1 MSDQTS
7 CEHDERSTG
16 FERSTEDI
24 KHDQSSKQTDHC
36 LTKYCH
42 NMFKILKGS
51 ITMTGGIAFT
61 AMALAVQV
69 IPSTQRIRASHT
81 QIANLTILG
90 LTFYTS
96 MFHLLLLIKFKTTA
110 GKRLA
115 KKFQLKKY
123 EVYDICVKSVS
134 ALQAFL
140 ACLFACLVVM
150 EDRCN
155 MKNNFIAY
163 SRWIDFYTWFGLPYF
178 FYDIVVMYKAY
189 TMEHGYMDVQT
200 FILRNKIIF
209 LHHLFIPTVGLLGV
223 MTLRRKFGDC
233 VFMFLYTMEFSTIFV
248 NIRLI
253 LHRLRMTSS
262 VLYFA
267 NGIAMLVSFFICR
280 IVLLPYMFYAYIKLF
295 DLSVLDAIKNIP
307 LVCHFTIALF
317 MILQVYWLGLML
329 RVTARL
335 LRQHLTR

>member
-1 MSDQTS
+1 
-7 CEHDERSTG
+7 
-16 FERSTEDI
+16 
-24 KHDQSSKQTDHC
+24 
-36 LTKYCH
+36 
-42 NMFKILKGS
+42 
-51 ITMTGGIAFT
+51 
-61 AMALAVQV
+61 
-69 IPSTQRIRASHT
+69 
-81 QIANLTILG
+81 
-90 LTFYTS
+90 
-96 MFHLLLLIKFKTTA
+96 
-110 GKRLA
+110 
-115 KKFQLKKY
+115 
-123 EVYDICVKSVS
+123 
-134 ALQAFL
+134 
-140 ACLFACLVVM
+140 
-150 EDRCN
+150 
-155 MKNNFIAY
+155 
-163 SRWIDFYTWFGLPYF
+163 
-178 FYDIVVMYKAY
+178 
-189 TMEHGYMDVQT
+189 MEHGYMDVQT

-262 VLYFA
+262 VWYFA